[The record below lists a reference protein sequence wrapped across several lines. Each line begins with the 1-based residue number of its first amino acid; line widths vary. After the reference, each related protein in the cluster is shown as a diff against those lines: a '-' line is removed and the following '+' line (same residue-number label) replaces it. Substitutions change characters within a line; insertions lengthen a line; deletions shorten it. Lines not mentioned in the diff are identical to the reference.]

1 MELKIVYR
9 PFGVGKMRLLLHMER
24 SLLGFTEMG
33 FQEKDIDDV
42 KERIH
47 SELCADRVKNIAITF
62 LNKDEM
68 NALETVDAVSLQI
81 FAPGKYQYLFNT

>member
-42 KERIH
+42 KGLLVDTDMSIL
-47 SELCADRVKNIAITF
+47 LCTFIVSVGDRKFSLFQKTF
-62 LNKDEM
+62 
-68 NALETVDAVSLQI
+68 
-81 FAPGKYQYLFNT
+81 